1 MAIAL
6 QLRRGTTVQHS
17 SFAGAVGEV
26 TVDTTKDTAVVHDGS
41 TAGGFPLAKENGSTL
56 TNVTISSGAITGITD
71 LAVADGG
78 TGAST
83 AAGAR
88 TNLLPAFATNGNKA
102 LFVNSG
108 ATDIEYRTIVGVT
121 DGDKGD
127 IVVSSTGATW
137 TIDNSSVTPAKLANP
152 MTTGSIV
159 SAVSGTYIDFTDL
172 PSWVRRL
179 TVMFFGVSTNGSNN
193 YIVQLGTATGFETS
207 AYVASTSSLGASSM
221 SSSTSTTGFVIS
233 NGNPSYTLGGSM
245 VLTLMDDDRW
255 VANGM
260 FAFPNGTISAAG
272 HKQIADTLT
281 KIRITT
287 LVGTNTFDAGYV
299 NILYE

>member
-1 MAIAL
+1 M
-6 QLRRGTTVQHS
+6 
-17 SFAGAVGEV
+17 
-26 TVDTTKDTAVVHDGS
+26 
-41 TAGGFPLAKENGSTL
+41 AKENGSTL

-88 TNLLPAFATNGNKA
+88 VNLLPSLTSNGNKA

-127 IVVSSTGATW
+127 IVVSSSGATW
-137 TIDNSSVTPAKLANP
+137 TIDNASVTPAKLSNP
-152 MTTGSIV
+152 MTTGSVV

-172 PSWVRRL
+172 PSWVRKL
-179 TVMFFGVSTNGSNN
+179 TVMFFGISTDGSNN
-193 YIVQLGTATGFETS
+193 YIIQLGTATGFETS
-207 AYVASTSSLGASSM
+207 SYVASTSSMGASTVA
-221 SSSTSTTGFVIS
+221 SSTSTTGFVIA

-245 VLTLMDDDRW
+245 VFTLLGSNRW
-255 VANGM
+255 SASGM
-260 FAFPNGTISAAG
+260 FAYPNGTISAAG
-272 HKQIADTLT
+272 HKQISDTLT

>member
-1 MAIAL
+1 MATAL
-6 QLRRGTTVQHS
+6 QLRRGTTAQHS
-17 SFAGAVGEV
+17 SFAGAVGEI

-88 TNLLPAFATNGNKA
+88 VNLLPSLTSNGNKA

-127 IVVSSTGATW
+127 IVVSSSGATW
-137 TIDNSSVTPAKLANP
+137 TIDNASVTPAKLSNP
-152 MTTGSIV
+152 MTTGSVV

-179 TVMFFGVSTNGSNN
+179 TVNFFGVSTDGSNN
-193 YIVQLGTATGFETS
+193 YIIQLGTATGFETS
-207 AYVASTSSLGASSM
+207 SYVASTSSMGASTVA
-221 SSSTSTTGFVIS
+221 SSTSTTGFVIA

-245 VLTLMDDDRW
+245 VFTLLGSNRW
-255 VANGM
+255 SASGM
-260 FAFPNGTISAAG
+260 FAYPNGTISAAG

-281 KIRITT
+281 KVRITT

>member
-1 MAIAL
+1 MATAL

-17 SFAGAVGEV
+17 TFAGAVGEI

-88 TNLLPAFATNGNKA
+88 VNLLPSLTSNGNKA

-108 ATDIEYRTIVGVT
+108 ATDIEYRTIVTLT

-127 IVVSSTGATW
+127 ITVSSTGATW
-137 TIDNSSVTPAKLANP
+137 TIDNSVVTPAKMSQP
-152 MTTGSIV
+152 ITRMTSQGAASTSFVTFTSI
-159 SAVSGTYIDFTDL
+159 
-172 PSWVRRL
+172 PSWVRRITL
-179 TVMFFGVSTNGSNN
+179 CFDSISTGSAVNVLVRLGDSGGLETTGYVSGS
-193 YIVQLGTATGFETS
+193 S
-207 AYVASTSSLGASSM
+207 RLGASSLA
-221 SSSTSTTGFVIS
+221 STTSTSGFLLNSGNAGYSLSGVITIANT
-233 NGNPSYTLGGSM
+233 NGNVWTASGSVSYT
-245 VLTLMDDDRW
+245 D
-255 VANGM
+255 
-260 FAFPNGTISAAG
+260 GTITTAGYKELSA
-272 HKQIADTLT
+272 TLT
-281 KIRITT
+281 SVSI
-287 LVGTNTFDAGYV
+287 LPVSGTFDAGNL
-299 NILYE
+299 NIIYD

>member
-1 MAIAL
+1 MATAL

-17 SFAGAVGEV
+17 SFAGAVGEI

-152 MTTGSIV
+152 VTTGSIV

-221 SSSTSTTGFVIS
+221 SSSTSTTGFVIF

>member
-1 MAIAL
+1 MATAL
-6 QLRRGTTVQHS
+6 QLRRGTTAQHS
-17 SFAGAVGEV
+17 SFAGAVGEI

-56 TNVTISSGAITGITD
+56 TNVTISSGSIAGIRD

-78 TGAST
+78 TGSST

-88 TNLLPAFATNGNKA
+88 VNLLPSLTSNGNKA

-127 IVVSSTGATW
+127 IVVSSSGATW
-137 TIDNSSVTPAKLANP
+137 TIDNSSVTPAKLSNP
-152 MTTGSIV
+152 MTTGSVV

-179 TVMFFGVSTNGSNN
+179 TVNFFGVSTDGSNN
-193 YIVQLGTATGFETS
+193 YIIQLGTATGFETS
-207 AYVASTSSLGASSM
+207 SYVASTSSMGASTVA
-221 SSSTSTTGFVIS
+221 SSTSTTGFVIA

-245 VLTLMDDDRW
+245 VFTLLGSNRW
-255 VANGM
+255 SASGM
-260 FAFPNGTISAAG
+260 FAYPNGTISAAG

-281 KIRITT
+281 KVRITT

>member
-1 MAIAL
+1 MATAL

-17 SFAGAVGEV
+17 SFAGAVGEI

-88 TNLLPAFATNGNKA
+88 VNLLPSLTSNGNKA

-127 IVVSSTGATW
+127 IVVSSSGATW
-137 TIDNSSVTPAKLANP
+137 TIDNASVTPAKLSNP
-152 MTTGSIV
+152 MTRT
-159 SAVSGTYIDFTDL
+159 
-172 PSWVRRL
+172 
-179 TVMFFGVSTNGSNN
+179 
-193 YIVQLGTATGFETS
+193 TS
-207 AYVASTSSLGASSM
+207 QNAASTSFVTFTDVPAWVKKITVCIGALNTTSAANLLIRIGDSTGVATTGYVSGSSRIGTSAA
-221 SSSTSTTGFVIS
+221 SSSTATNCFLINSGNSGYVL
-233 NGNPSYTLGGSM
+233 NGIVTIANVAGNTWLASGSVSFTDGTITCAGTKTLSS
-245 VLTLMDDDRW
+245 VLTA
-255 VANGM
+255 VS
-260 FAFPNGTISAAG
+260 FVPSTGTFNAG
-272 HKQIADTLT
+272 TL
-281 KIRITT
+281 
-287 LVGTNTFDAGYV
+287 
-299 NILYE
+299 NIIYE